1 MTHLLGH
8 PTSPLGPPIYPL
20 SLPSNPLRPHQ
31 SRANVR
37 VHGCPVRG
45 ALQAWQQHGAAA
57 AAAAHDDAA
66 VCAGI
71 AAAHAPGEVQHGAC
85 DPAVLVSA
93 TGAGRHGDRGARGRC
108 ACLDAQRHASPGRQL
123 PPAPS
128 GRRWAPRAHMCMFGA
143 CLVHVWCMFGACL
156 VLCLKQL
163 AACLGTY
170 LYVCARVCSARNAA
184 LCTTPWCALACCV
197 AFHSY
202 VCIQAHTHTQ
212 VLPLACTRCV
222 LRSAAGMP
230 ACTRCVLRS
239 AAGMPACTRCVLRSA
254 ACMPAVLEVQGKPR
268 AAVQQAGEGRCEH
281 VSRPEAQGK
290 GGCARCTQQ
299 WRCAVRCARR
309 QRWPLPPCGG

>member
-143 CLVHVWCMFGACL
+143 CLVHVWCMFGALPQAIGC
-156 VLCLKQL
+156 VLGYVFVRVR
-163 AACLGTY
+163 ACVQRTQCCIVHNTVVCTRMLCSLSFICVHTGT
-170 LYVCARVCSARNAA
+170 
-184 LCTTPWCALACCV
+184 
-197 AFHSY
+197 
-202 VCIQAHTHTQ
+202 HTHTG
-212 VLPLACTRCV
+212 A
-222 LRSAAGMP
+222 P
-230 ACTRCVLRS
+230 ACLHALCAPQCRWH
-239 AAGMPACTRCVLRSA
+239 ACLHALCAPQCRWH
-254 ACMPAVLEVQGKPR
+254 ACLHAL
-268 AAVQQAGEGRCEH
+268 
-281 VSRPEAQGK
+281 
-290 GGCARCTQQ
+290 CAPQCRLHAC
-299 WRCAVRCARR
+299 CA
-309 QRWPLPPCGG
+309 